1 MTVSVPALRVGD
13 VVDFEYTLTRE
24 DVKEVRNASFSG
36 RVLTV
41 ETMHDGGWFRISFEG
56 AYLTLNKHD
65 GEWSVYNSSSSTFT
79 TKVTKFKKL

>member
-13 VVDFEYTLTRE
+13 VVEFEYTLARE
-24 DVKEVRNASFSG
+24 DVKEIRTSTFSG
-36 RVLTV
+36 RVLIV
-41 ETMHDGGWFRISFEG
+41 ETMHSGDYCSVGFEG
-56 AYLTLNKHD
+56 TGLTLNKHK